1 MATRSRRRTVKTR
14 AGRKRPRPK
23 APKEKRPRRRTQP
36 ARKRRD
42 VARPTT
48 PEPGEPGAPSFDLL
62 WDTFSGYQRTAALKA
77 AIELDV
83 FTAIAVGATTLEA
96 LAGRCQASVR
106 GLRALLGHLVMDGFL
121 TRDGDRYALSAT
133 SAVFL
138 DRNAPSFVGS
148 AITFIAS
155 PPVADAFARLT
166 EAVRLG
172 ATAIP
177 DNGGLAPE
185 HPMWV
190 EFARAMAPLAGATAK
205 LLANL
210 LDVERSPGGDVLD
223 VAAGHGLF
231 GITLAQAN
239 PRVEVTALDS
249 PNVLAVAEENARQAG
264 VATRFHTRPGSAF
277 EVPFGGPYELVLL
290 PNFLH
295 HFDPR
300 TCEQLLAKAHAA
312 LSPGGRVVIV
322 EFVPD
327 DDRLGPPAA
336 VRFALVMLASTP
348 AGDAYTF
355 AEYRAML
362 QHAGFGRAT
371 LHELVPSPARVVIA
385 GKR

>member
-14 AGRKRPRPK
+14 TGRKRPRPK
-23 APKEKRPRRRTQP
+23 RARRRTRP
-36 ARKRRD
+36 ARTRRA
-42 VARPTT
+42 VARLDT
-48 PEPGEPGAPSFDLL
+48 PERGETGEPSFDLL

-77 AIELDV
+77 AIDLDV
-83 FTAIAVGATTLEA
+83 FTAIAAGATTLDA
-96 LAGRCQASVR
+96 LAPRCQASVR

-121 TRDGDRYALSAT
+121 TRDGDRYGLSPT
-133 SAVFL
+133 SAVLL
-138 DRNAPSFVGS
+138 DRNVPSFVGS

-155 PPVADAFARLT
+155 PTVVDAFARLT

-177 DNGGLAPE
+177 DNGSLAPE

-205 LLANL
+205 LLGNL

-239 PRVEVTALDS
+239 PRIEVTALDW
-249 PNVLAVAEENARQAG
+249 PNVLTVAKENARQAG

-277 EVPFGGPYELVLL
+277 EVPFGGPYDLVLL

-300 TCEQLLAKAHAA
+300 TCEQLLAKAHGA

-355 AEYRAML
+355 GEYRAML

-385 GKR
+385 GKI